1 MHTADCS
8 FTGGNSNLNSCKW
21 ISHQNKNLKS
31 FPNFKK
37 HCILTHSH
45 QRPSRVYTESV
56 CVCELA
62 KLPICKQKHML
73 NYHHSIS
80 KSISRL
86 RVCVCGV
93 FCINF
98 SIEGSQPYSEAR
110 FLNLFFRMHCMV
122 YHAPPC
128 VYVTILKTM
137 DIVS

>member
-31 FPNFKK
+31 IPNFKK

-86 RVCVCGV
+86 RVCVV
-93 FCINF
+93 FFVLIFPSKVLSHIQKPVFWISSSECIVWF
-98 SIEGSQPYSEAR
+98 T
-110 FLNLFFRMHCMV
+110 MHHRV
-122 YHAPPC
+122 YMLQ
-128 VYVTILKTM
+128 Y
-137 DIVS
+137 